1 MVKKYRFVTP
11 RQVLLIEIERRCSN
25 KECGA
30 KNRIGLTKNEAQAY
44 LGFECERCER
54 WNSDELSRADIP
66 DWWDDIKGT
75 SEPGQG
81 S

>member
-1 MVKKYRFVTP
+1 MGKKYRFVTP
-11 RQVLLIEIERRCSN
+11 RQVLLIEIERHCSN

-66 DWWDDIKGT
+66 DWWDEIKGT
-75 SEPGQG
+75 SAPGQAP
-81 S
+81 